1 VCLDPRPTGA
11 VRRLSQRCARLVIVS
26 DAPAARQLNAA
37 QQELHDRLRRPAS
50 EYPTFDAD
58 LATRL
63 RDELES
69 RLAEVAAAVDPVAP
83 LFVGKRQLAGVFG
96 CEASFLHDEEQLFAW
111 TPPMATGAV
120 AHKAIE
126 LGINWRSP
134 DPAPADLV
142 DAALDSLTRGDTGL
156 ADWLYRCGDV
166 ERADLRSLAVSRVSD
181 FSEGWPPLLPNWRP
195 TTESRCRVELC
206 DGRIQLNG
214 KYDLTLGTPNGRR
227 AGKVII
233 DLKTG
238 RRHTHMHRENLR
250 FYALL
255 ETLKVGTPPR
265 TVATYYL
272 ESAHID
278 LEEVDEN
285 LLEVALR
292 RTVDGIVRY
301 AELHGHLGPPP
312 EPLKRP
318 GPPCRWCALRD
329 DCAEGQEYLAEADD
343 DR

>member
-1 VCLDPRPTGA
+1 M
-11 VRRLSQRCARLVIVS
+11 S
-26 DAPAARQLNAA
+26 DTPVEPQLNAA
-37 QQELHDRLRRPAS
+37 QQEVLERLRRPAS
-50 EYPTFDAD
+50 ERPTFDAD
-58 LATRL
+58 LARRL
-63 RDELES
+63 RGELEGS
-69 RLAEVAAAVDPVAP
+69 LAELAKSVDPVSP
-83 LFVGKRQLAGVFG
+83 LFVGKRELAGVFG

-156 ADWLYRCGDV
+156 ADWLHRCDDV
-166 ERADLRSLAVSRVSD
+166 ERADLRSLAVSRTAA
-181 FSEGWPPLLPNWRP
+181 FGEGWPPLLSQWRP

-214 KYDLTLGTPNGRR
+214 KYDLTLGTPDGKR
-227 AGKVII
+227 AGKVIV

-238 RRHTHMHRENLR
+238 RRHTHMHREDLR

-255 ETLKVGTPPR
+255 ETLKLGTPPR

-272 ESAHID
+272 ESAQID
-278 LEEVDEN
+278 IEEVDEN

-292 RTVDGIVRY
+292 RTVDGIRRY
-301 AELHGHLGPPP
+301 AELHGHLGPPA
-312 EPLKRP
+312 EPIKRP
-318 GPPCRWCALRD
+318 GPPCRWCPLRD
-329 DCAEGQEYLAEADD
+329 DCTEGREYLAEADD

>member
-1 VCLDPRPTGA
+1 MSD
-11 VRRLSQRCARLVIVS
+11 
-26 DAPAARQLNAA
+26 DAPAPELNAA
-37 QQELHDRLRRPAS
+37 QQEILDRLRRPAAERPS
-50 EYPTFDAD
+50 FEAD
-58 LATRL
+58 LPTRL
-63 RDELES
+63 RGELES
-69 RLAEVAAAVDPVAP
+69 ELADVAGAVDPVAP
-83 LFVGKRQLAGVFG
+83 LFVGKRELAGVFG

-126 LGINWRSP
+126 LGLNWHAP
-134 DPAPADLV
+134 AAPADLV
-142 DAALDSLTRGDTGL
+142 DAALDSLTRGDSGL
-156 ADWLYRCGDV
+156 ADWLHRCAEV
-166 ERADLRSLAVSRVSD
+166 ERADLRSLAVSRVAA
-181 FSEGWPPLLPNWRP
+181 FWEGWPPLLPQWRP

-214 KYDLTLGTPNGRR
+214 KYDLTLGTPDGRR
-227 AGKVII
+227 AGKVIV

-238 RRHTHMHRENLR
+238 RRHTHMHREDLR

-255 ETLKVGTPPR
+255 ETLKLGTPPR
-265 TVATYYL
+265 TLATYYL
-272 ESAHID
+272 ESAALD
-278 LEEVDEN
+278 VEEVDEN

-292 RTVDGIVRY
+292 RTIDGIRRY
-301 AELHGHLGPPP
+301 AELHGHLGPPA

-329 DCAEGQEYLAEADD
+329 DCAEGQEYLADD

>member
-1 VCLDPRPTGA
+1 MSEVPPG
-11 VRRLSQRCARLVIVS
+11 SE
-26 DAPAARQLNAA
+26 LNAA
-37 QQELHDRLRRPAS
+37 QQEVLERLRRPAS
-50 EYPTFDAD
+50 ERPTFDAD
-58 LATRL
+58 LAIGL

-69 RLAEVAAAVDPVAP
+69 RLAGVAKSVDPVSP
-83 LFVGKRQLAGVFG
+83 LFIGKRELAGVFG

-111 TPPMATGAV
+111 NSHMATGAV

-142 DAALDSLTRGDTGL
+142 DSALDSLIRGDSGL
-156 ADWLYRCGDV
+156 ADWLHRCADV
-166 ERADLRSLAVSRVSD
+166 ERADLRSLAVSRVVA
-181 FSEGWPPLLPNWRP
+181 FWEGWPPLQPQWRP

-214 KYDLTLGTPNGRR
+214 KYDLTLGTPDGRR
-227 AGKVII
+227 AGKVIV

-238 RRHTHMHRENLR
+238 RRHTQLHREDLR

-255 ETLKVGTPPR
+255 ETLKLGTPPR
-265 TVATYYL
+265 TLATYYL

-278 LEEVDEN
+278 VEEVDEH
-285 LLEVALR
+285 LLQVALR

-301 AELHGHLGPPP
+301 AELHGHLGPPA

-329 DCAEGQEYLAEADD
+329 GCAEGQEFLAQADD

>member
-1 VCLDPRPTGA
+1 
-11 VRRLSQRCARLVIVS
+11 
-26 DAPAARQLNAA
+26 LNAA
-37 QQELHDRLRRPAS
+37 QQEILDRLRRPAS
-50 EYPTFDAD
+50 ERPSFDAD
-58 LATRL
+58 LAGRL
-63 RDELES
+63 RGELES
-69 RLAEVAAAVDPVAP
+69 QLAEVAAAVDPVAP

-96 CEASFLHDEEQLFAW
+96 CEVSFLHDEEQLFAW

-134 DPAPADLV
+134 DPPPAVLV
-142 DAALDSLTRGDTGL
+142 DSALESLTRGDTSL
-156 ADWLYRCGDV
+156 ADWLHRCGDV
-166 ERADLRSLAVSRVSD
+166 ERADLRSLAVSRVAD
-181 FSEGWPPLLPNWRP
+181 FWEGWPPLLPQWRP

-214 KYDLTLGTPNGRR
+214 KYDLTLGTPDGQR
-227 AGKVII
+227 AGKVIV

-238 RRHTHMHRENLR
+238 RRHTHMHREDLR

-255 ETLKVGTPPR
+255 ETLKLGTPPR

-278 LEEVDEN
+278 IEEVDEN

-292 RTVDGIVRY
+292 RTVDGIVRH
-301 AELHGHLGPPP
+301 AELQGHLGPPA
-312 EPLKRP
+312 EALKRP
-318 GPPCRWCALRD
+318 GPPCRWCDLLKECSEGKAFVADGD
-329 DCAEGQEYLAEADD
+329 D
-343 DR
+343 

>member
-1 VCLDPRPTGA
+1 M
-11 VRRLSQRCARLVIVS
+11 IVS
-26 DAPAARQLNAA
+26 DAPAAPQLNAA
-37 QQELHDRLRRPAS
+37 QQEVLERLRRPAS
-50 EYPTFDAD
+50 ERPSFAAD

-63 RDELES
+63 RGELES
-69 RLAEVAAAVDPVAP
+69 QLAEVAAAVDPVAP

-96 CEASFLHDEEQLFAW
+96 CEVSFLHDEEQLFAW

-134 DPAPADLV
+134 DPPPAVLV
-142 DAALDSLTRGDTGL
+142 DSALESLTRGDTGL
-156 ADWLYRCGDV
+156 ADWLHRCSDV
-166 ERADLRSLAVSRVSD
+166 ERADLRSLAVSRVAD
-181 FSEGWPPLLPNWRP
+181 FWEGWPPLLPQWRP

-206 DGRIQLNG
+206 DGRIHLNG
-214 KYDLTLGTPNGRR
+214 KYDLTLGTPDGQR
-227 AGKVII
+227 AGKVIV

-238 RRHTHMHRENLR
+238 RRHTHMHREDLR

-255 ETLKVGTPPR
+255 ETLKLGTPPR

-278 LEEVDEN
+278 VEHVDEN

-292 RTVDGIVRY
+292 RTVDGILRY
-301 AELHGHLGPPP
+301 AELQGHLGPPA

-318 GPPCRWCALRD
+318 GPPCRWCPLRD

>member
-1 VCLDPRPTGA
+1 MR
-11 VRRLSQRCARLVIVS
+11 VS
-26 DAPAARQLNAA
+26 DATAEPALNAA
-37 QQELHDRLRRPAS
+37 QHEVLARLGRPAS
-50 EYPTFDAD
+50 EHPVFHAD

-63 RDELES
+63 RGELES
-69 RLAEVAAAVDPVAP
+69 HLVEVAETVDAVSP
-83 LFVGKRQLAGVFG
+83 LFVGKRELAGVFG
-96 CEASFLHDEEQLFAW
+96 CEASFLHDEEQQFAW
-111 TPPMATGAV
+111 NPPMATGAV

-134 DPAPADLV
+134 DPAPAELV
-142 DAALDSLTRGDTGL
+142 DAALDSLARGDSSL
-156 ADWLYRCGDV
+156 ADWLHRCADI
-166 ERADLRSLAVSRVSD
+166 ERADLRSLAVSRAAD
-181 FSEGWPPLLPNWRP
+181 FWEGWPPLLPRWRP

-214 KYDLTLGTPNGRR
+214 KYDLTLGSPDGQR
-227 AGKVII
+227 AGKVIV

-238 RRHTHMHRENLR
+238 RRHTHLHREDLR

-255 ETLKVGTPPR
+255 ETLKLGTPPR
-265 TVATYYL
+265 TLATYYL
-272 ESAHID
+272 ESAQID
-278 LEEVDEN
+278 VEDVTES

-292 RTVDGIVRY
+292 RTVDGIRRY
-301 AELHGHLGPPP
+301 AELHGHLGPPA

-329 DCAEGQEYLAEADD
+329 DCAEGQEFLAQADD

>member
-1 VCLDPRPTGA
+1 M
-11 VRRLSQRCARLVIVS
+11 IVS
-26 DAPAARQLNAA
+26 DAPSEPQLNTAQPQLNAA
-37 QQELHDRLRRPAS
+37 QQAVLDRLRRPAS
-50 EYPTFDAD
+50 ERPIFDAG
-58 LATRL
+58 LAARL
-63 RDELES
+63 REELES
-69 RLAEVAAAVDPVAP
+69 QLAEVAAAVDPISP

-134 DPAPADLV
+134 IAPDPAAAPAPPADLV
-142 DAALDSLTRGDTGL
+142 DAALDSLTRGDTSL
-156 ADWLYRCGDV
+156 ADWLYRCADV
-166 ERADLRSLAVSRVSD
+166 ERADLRSLAVSRVAA
-181 FSEGWPPLLPNWRP
+181 FWEGWPPLLPTWRP

-214 KYDLTLGTPNGRR
+214 KYDLTLGTPDGRR
-227 AGKVII
+227 AGKVIV

-238 RRHTHMHRENLR
+238 RRHTHMHREDLR

-255 ETLKVGTPPR
+255 ETLKLGTPPR
-265 TVATYYL
+265 TLATYYL
-272 ESAHID
+272 ESAHLDI
-278 LEEVDEN
+278 EEVDEN

-301 AELHGHLGPPP
+301 AELHGHLGPPA

-318 GPPCRWCALRD
+318 GPPCRWCPLRD
-329 DCAEGQEYLAEADD
+329 DCTEGQEYLAGADD
-343 DR
+343 R